1 MKAVRIW
8 LWTGVVMVL
17 IQVMIGGITRLTESG
32 LSITEWD
39 VVMGSMPPGNDAE
52 WEKEF
57 QLYQSSAQYAKINSD
72 FSVEQFKKIYWWEF
86 IHRNWARLISIVF
99 LFPFIYFLLKK
110 KFNAAWIRKLAVVFL
125 LGGLQGFV
133 GWIMVASGLEGDPW
147 VDPSKLTIHLLLA
160 LIVFMYLIWLALS
173 YRETPVISDHPS
185 ANSSIKWII
194 ILILIQIS
202 LGGLMAGTD
211 AGRLYNTYPLM
222 NGRVIPEGAFHDI
235 FTADKLVA
243 LSTEINFLH
252 RSFAIIVA
260 LAIIG
265 FWFQNRKYTSTRLH
279 KLNSAFILVL
289 CLQFL
294 LGVFTLLGSSENIPV
309 FLGVS
314 HQVVACLLLGLSVT
328 ILFYSKH
335 RDGVVIVKKI

>member
-1 MKAVRIW
+1 MMAVRIW

-39 VVMGSMPPGNDAE
+39 VVMGSMPPSTDAE
-52 WEKEF
+52 WQKEF
-57 QLYQSSAQYAKINSD
+57 QLYQSSVQYAKINSD
-72 FSVEQFKKIYWWEF
+72 FTVEQFKKIYWWEF
-86 IHRNWARLISIVF
+86 IHRNWARLISLVF
-99 LFPFIYFLLKK
+99 FFPFIYFLIKK
-110 KFNAAWIRKLAVVFL
+110 KFNAAWIKKLAVVFI

-173 YRETPVISDHPS
+173 YRESPVVADHPQT
-185 ANSSIKWII
+185 NRSIKWII
-194 ILILIQIS
+194 VLILIQIA

-222 NGRVIPEGAFHDI
+222 NGKIIPEGAFQAV
-235 FTADKLVA
+235 FSADKLVA
-243 LSTEINFLH
+243 LSAEINFLH

-260 LAIIG
+260 LSIIG
-265 FWFQNRKYTSTRLH
+265 FWFQNRKYTSVRVH
-279 KLNSAFILVL
+279 KLNTIFLFVL
-289 CLQFL
+289 CIQFL

-335 RDGVVIVKKI
+335 REGIDVKKRK